1 MESEKDAILGENR
14 SLAEN
19 NLEKEP
25 KLIELRARV
34 CEMAEE
40 GQNLCKSIQEKLTQ
54 ISKIFDCFFHDNLN
68 GNNSFS
74 YLCRRKLWVG
84 K

>member
-40 GQNLCKSIQEKLTQ
+40 GQNLCKSIQEKLTLL
-54 ISKIFDCFFHDNLN
+54 SKIFGCLIHDCLN
-68 GNNSFS
+68 DKNSFS
-74 YLCRRKLWVG
+74 YFCRR
-84 K
+84 